1 MTLEKKLEA
10 LKKYNYYENY
20 DEGRF
25 IDAQDSVN
33 LWCLGQIA
41 QFTDSKTMRVHF
53 DGWSSKWDLNMKIN
67 NYKVAPFRKYSRGYT
82 GQNRVALRSN
92 LKFNLDDLFQEKQRL
107 IKLIEDDLNGLGAF
121 QTT

>member
-53 DGWSSKWDLNMKIN
+53 DGWSSKWDL
-67 NYKVAPFRKYSRGYT
+67 VSELSLST
-82 GQNRVALRSN
+82 
-92 LKFNLDDLFQEKQRL
+92 DLFRSHSRSLSNHFCLPSIQLVSSLCFR
-107 IKLIEDDLNGLGAF
+107 
-121 QTT
+121 T